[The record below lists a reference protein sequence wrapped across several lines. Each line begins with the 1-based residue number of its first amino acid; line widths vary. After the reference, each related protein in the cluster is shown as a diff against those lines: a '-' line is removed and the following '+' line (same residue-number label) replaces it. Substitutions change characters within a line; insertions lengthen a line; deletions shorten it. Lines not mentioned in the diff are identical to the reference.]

1 MLLLCAGVLLLNAA
15 ESPAGR
21 WEGIIHVPEQKTQ
34 VVLDLDQSADGHWIG
49 SVTLPASGIQGA
61 ALMNLTVSGDQFSC
75 TVKDTLGGA
84 KFKGRVSADG
94 TAGGTFEMGGNS
106 AAVTLR
112 KTGSAQVE
120 LPPHSTPIRHELE
133 GDWEGDITVLDHP
146 VHAKLSLANHDNGE
160 ATAKLVIK
168 GHQENVVQ
176 VERVTQESDLLTLE
190 VPSQHAT
197 YDGRIN
203 ADGTEIDGVF
213 EQQSV
218 DFPIVFHRAGQSK
231 EAK

>member
-1 MLLLCAGVLLLNAA
+1 M
-15 ESPAGR
+15 
-21 WEGIIHVPEQKTQ
+21 
-34 VVLDLDQSADGHWIG
+34 
-49 SVTLPASGIQGA
+49 
-61 ALMNLTVSGDQFSC
+61 
-75 TVKDTLGGA
+75 
-84 KFKGRVSADG
+84 
-94 TAGGTFEMGGNS
+94 
-106 AAVTLR
+106 
-112 KTGSAQVE
+112 
-120 LPPHSTPIRHELE
+120 
-133 GDWEGDITVLDHP
+133 LDHP

-176 VERVTQESDLLTLE
+176 VERVTQESDVLTLE

>member
-1 MLLLCAGVLLLNAA
+1 MLLLCTGVSLLSAA

-21 WEGIIHVPEQKTQ
+21 WEGIIHVPQQETQ
-34 VVLDLDQSADGHWIG
+34 VVLDLDQSGDGHWIG
-49 SVTLPASGIQGA
+49 SVTLPGSGIQGA
-61 ALMNLTVSGDQFSC
+61 PLMNLSVSGDQFSC
-75 TVKDTLGGA
+75 TVKDALGGA
-84 KFKGRVSADG
+84 RFKGRVSADG

-106 AAVTLR
+106 AALTLR
-112 KTGSAQVE
+112 KTGTASVE
-120 LPPHSTPIRHELE
+120 LPRHSTMIRHELE

-146 VHAKLSLANHDNGE
+146 VQAKLSLANHENGE

-168 GHQENVVQ
+168 GRQENVVP
-176 VERVTQESDLLTLE
+176 VERVTQDADLLTLD

-203 ADGTEIDGVF
+203 ADDTEIDGVF

-218 DFPIVFHRAGQSK
+218 DFPIVFRRAGQSK